1 MGFMDLFRR
10 KKTPLL
16 GEGKTID
23 KKENQEQQEESKIDV
38 KIFSRKVGDNIEYSI
53 MLISGEESVPIGKLY
68 NEVDS
73 NQKVDLKKIANE
85 IKGAIQPIT
94 DAKNQYS
101 RDRSKNEAKE
111 ILQKV
116 ADREKMSLTSD
127 VMHYINQYGIQ
138 PIQLDDGQ
146 PESRKKYQEVIK
158 RLAELENIKTA
169 DDAYA
174 QKESLEEYMMKTEKV
189 SLNPILEASIKGLK
203 EGKKLDDDTVKR
215 IAQNMEKLK
224 NEDGLLLGTYYEL
237 KQKEIWKYF
246 KERVAQ
252 YGKTLEDKNM
262 KSEFQSLVEEMAQ
275 VDKYYLPDVKDG
287 FSPSILEYMINEIR
301 ERNIENYIEN
311 VKEKDSSIARRISK
325 FKEMPERTAMMEF
338 LYARVGSF
346 GQVSYKSTLKG
357 NEVLRNY
364 VANTDLKDKNNTE
377 SKEFLLLV
385 ADIERDYLLNEYE
398 TMKKSNEKIT
408 NGTKS
413 FKDKIN
419 SSFTPKT
426 SEVIVLNQNNN
437 EQHKDDG
444 ERIA

>member
-10 KKTPLL
+10 KKIQLL
-16 GEGKTID
+16 GEGKTIN
-23 KKENQEQQEESKIDV
+23 KEEQEESKIDV
-38 KIFSRKVGDNIEYSI
+38 KIFPRRVGDIIEYSI
-53 MLISGEESVPIGKLY
+53 MLISGEESVPIGKLC

-94 DAKNQYS
+94 NAKNQYS

-127 VMHYINQYGIQ
+127 VINYINQYGIQ

-146 PESRKKYQEVIK
+146 TESRKKYQEVIK
-158 RLAELENIKTA
+158 RLEELENIKTA

-174 QKESLEEYMMKTEKV
+174 QKESLEKYMMKTEKV

-224 NEDGLLLGTYYEL
+224 NEDGLLLGTYFEL
-237 KQKEIWKYF
+237 KQKEIWRYF
-246 KERVAQ
+246 KEKVVQ
-252 YGKTLEDKNM
+252 YGKTLEDENM
-262 KSEFQSLVEEMAQ
+262 KSEFQSLVEDMAQ
-275 VDKYYLPDVKDG
+275 VDKYYLPDIKDG
-287 FSPSILEYMINEIR
+287 FSPSILEYMINEMR

-311 VKEKDSSIARRISK
+311 VKEKDSSIARRISE
-325 FKEMPERTAMMEF
+325 FKEMPDRIAIMEF

-364 VANTDLKDKNNTE
+364 VANTDLKDKDNTE

-385 ADIERDYLLNEYE
+385 ANIERDYLLNEYE
-398 TMKKSNEKIT
+398 TMKKT

-419 SSFTPKT
+419 SNFMHKT
-426 SEVIVLNQNNN
+426 GEVIVLNQNNN
-437 EQHKDDG
+437 GHRDDG

>member
-10 KKTPLL
+10 KKIQLL
-16 GEGKTID
+16 GEGKIIN
-23 KKENQEQQEESKIDV
+23 KEENQEEQEKSKIDV
-38 KIFSRKVGDNIEYSI
+38 KIFPRRVGDIIEYSV
-53 MLISGEESVPIGKLY
+53 MLISGEESVPIGKLC

-127 VMHYINQYGIQ
+127 VIHYINQYGIQ
-138 PIQLDDGQ
+138 PIQLDEGQ
-146 PESRKKYQEVIK
+146 SESRKKYQEVIE
-158 RLAELENIKTA
+158 RLAELENIKTP

-174 QKESLEEYMMKTEKV
+174 QKESLEKYMMKTEKV
-189 SLNPILEASIKGLK
+189 SSNPILEASIKGLK
-203 EGKKLDDDTVKR
+203 DGKKLDDDTVKR

-224 NEDGLLLGTYYEL
+224 NEDGLLLGTYFEL
-237 KQKEIWKYF
+237 KQKEIWRYF
-246 KERVAQ
+246 KEKVAQ
-252 YGKTLEDKNM
+252 YGKTLEDENM

-275 VDKYYLPDVKDG
+275 VDKYYLPDMKDG
-287 FSPSILEYMINEIR
+287 FSPSILEYMINEMR

-311 VKEKDSSIARRISK
+311 VKEKDSSIAKKISK
-325 FKEMPERTAMMEF
+325 FREMPDRTAMMEF

-364 VANTDLKDKNNTE
+364 VANTDLKDKDNTE

-385 ADIERDYLLNEYE
+385 ANIERDYLLNEYE
-398 TMKKSNEKIT
+398 TMKKSNEKRT

-413 FKDKIN
+413 FKNKIN
-419 SSFTPKT
+419 SNFMPKT
-426 SEVIVLNQNNN
+426 GEVIVLNQNNN
-437 EQHKDDG
+437 GHRDDG
-444 ERIA
+444 ERTA